1 MGAPAVATS
10 EPPAEEVTLE
20 QLIAR
25 EAEVLQLVAEGL
37 SNKDIGMQLVLS
49 EGTVKNHISAILS
62 KLCANDRK
70 QAVVTALKR
79 GLVDL
84 G

>member
-1 MGAPAVATS
+1 MGAPAVTTS

-25 EAEVLQLVAEGL
+25 ETEVLQLVAEGL

-49 EGTVKNHISAILS
+49 EGTVKNHVSTILS
-62 KLCANDRK
+62 KLHLRSRTEL
-70 QAVVTALKR
+70 AVKAVSGR
-79 GLVDL
+79 
-84 G
+84 

>member
-1 MGAPAVATS
+1 MGAPAVTTP

-20 QLIAR
+20 QLTIR
-25 EAEVLQLVAEGL
+25 EAEVLQLLAEGL
-37 SNKDIGMQLVLS
+37 SNKDIATQLVLS
-49 EGTVKNHISAILS
+49 EGTVKNHISAILA
-62 KLCANDRK
+62 KLHANDRT

-84 G
+84 